1 MSATSLTLSH
11 KNPVQHSYLPQVQ
24 DIALLSTFREVNG
37 QLLPVDAVRYR
48 FGSCPNFNGSHFRNV
63 LLIDT
68 THNGVSS
75 FSISYFK
82 SYNDCLYY
90 AFERMREYCRSIES
104 TEIIPASP
112 FWLDLLANQHI
123 IKYHLVDFQHRRVK
137 VYFKH

>member
-1 MSATSLTLSH
+1 MSAASLNLSH

-24 DIALLSTFREVNG
+24 DIALLNTFRVVNG
-37 QLLPVDAVRYR
+37 QLLPVDVVRYR

-104 TEIIPASP
+104 TEIIAATP

-137 VYFKH
+137 VYSKH